1 MARLLFVASE
11 AYPLVKTGGLAD
23 VAGCLPEILRQKG
36 LDVRLLLPAYGDVL
50 ASLESAPAVVAEL
63 DLAAELEPG
72 AEGIAEDVNSR
83 VRILEIQLPGT
94 GLVTWLLD
102 HPIFSERAGNPYQN
116 EQGHPWPDNADRFM
130 LLSRAAAAISTRDTA
145 LDWRPNVLHCND
157 WHTAPAIALVHLS
170 EERPL
175 TVFTIHNL
183 AHMGIFDRQTFD
195 RLQIPEHF
203 WQEHGLEY
211 YQQLCFMKGGLVYAD
226 YITTV
231 SPTYAQEICHSP
243 GGMGLE
249 GLLSQRRDR
258 LVGILNGIDNS
269 TWDPAHDPYLEH
281 PFDAATLDRKSGNKA
296 DLQRSLG
303 LASRTDWP
311 LLGFIGRLV
320 EQKGLELML
329 PVLEQILDSPAQVVV
344 LGTGDP
350 AYELRLQAIA
360 DRYPDSMSV
369 VLAYNE
375 SLAHRIEAAADIFLM
390 PSLFEPCGLN
400 QLYSL
405 RYGTLPVVRRV
416 GGLADTLVDTD
427 AQTLEAGIAT
437 GFVFRQPDS
446 SDLLD
451 AVKRAT
457 GLWHESRTW
466 RQLQLTGMAQ
476 DFSWQQ
482 SADRYLELYNSPIQR

>member
-1 MARLLFVASE
+1 MLF
-11 AYPLVKTGGLAD
+11 
-23 VAGCLPEILRQKG
+23 
-36 LDVRLLLPAYGDVL
+36 
-50 ASLESAPAVVAEL
+50 
-63 DLAAELEPG
+63 
-72 AEGIAEDVNSR
+72 
-83 VRILEIQLPGT
+83 
-94 GLVTWLLD
+94 
-102 HPIFSERAGNPYQN
+102 
-116 EQGHPWPDNADRFM
+116 
-130 LLSRAAAAISTRDTA
+130 
-145 LDWRPNVLHCND
+145 
-157 WHTAPAIALVHLS
+157 
-170 EERPL
+170 
-175 TVFTIHNL
+175 
-183 AHMGIFDRQTFD
+183 
-195 RLQIPEHF
+195 
-203 WQEHGLEY
+203 
-211 YQQLCFMKGGLVYAD
+211 
-226 YITTV
+226 
-231 SPTYAQEICHSP
+231 
-243 GGMGLE
+243 
-249 GLLSQRRDR
+249 
-258 LVGILNGIDNS
+258 
-269 TWDPAHDPYLEH
+269 
-281 PFDAATLDRKSGNKA
+281 
-296 DLQRSLG
+296 RS
-303 LASRTDWP
+303 P

-405 RYGTLPVVRRV
+405 RYGTLPVVREV
-416 GGLADTLVDTD
+416 GGLADTVVDTD

-437 GFVFRQPDS
+437 GFVFRRPDS